1 MFVKADCGA
10 SCLFLAQFCS
20 LFNVLMKEEWRRPK
34 ALSFSTSLSFTKLF
48 YLFKN
53 FIILLYLDRKNNV
66 PERLEVDPSKRT
78 AVDLA
83 NIVPR
88 QSAKEGPMEAS
99 RPAPPP
105 AEDHFSEGFVDD
117 PDVPPLI

>member
-1 MFVKADCGA
+1 MFVEAVGPAAC
-10 SCLFLAQFCS
+10 FQFCC
-20 LFNVLMKEEWRRPK
+20 LFNVLMKEEWRRPEV
-34 ALSFSTSLSFTKLF
+34 LSFSTPVSFTKLS
-48 YLFKN
+48 YLFKT
-53 FIILLYLDRKNNV
+53 FIILLYLHRKNNL

-88 QSAKEGPMEAS
+88 QIAKEGPMEAF
-99 RPAPPP
+99 RPPP
-105 AEDHFSEGFVDD
+105 AAEDRFSEGFVDD

>member
-1 MFVKADCGA
+1 MFVEAVGPAACFQFC
-10 SCLFLAQFCS
+10 CLFNA
-20 LFNVLMKEEWRRPK
+20 LMKEARG
-34 ALSFSTSLSFTKLF
+34 ALFLYTFL
-48 YLFKN
+48 YV
-53 FIILLYLDRKNNV
+53 FIILLYLHRKNNV

-88 QSAKEGPMEAS
+88 QIAKEGPMEAS
-99 RPAPPP
+99 RPPPA

>member
-1 MFVKADCGA
+1 M
-10 SCLFLAQFCS
+10 
-20 LFNVLMKEEWRRPK
+20 EEAK
-34 ALSFSTSLSFTKLF
+34 ALSFSTPVSFTKLF
-48 YLFKN
+48 YLFKT
-53 FIILLYLDRKNNV
+53 FIILLYLNRKNNV

-88 QSAKEGPMEAS
+88 QIAKEGPMETS
-99 RPAPPP
+99 RLDPPA